1 MRLKHFLITGIILMV
16 TGGLL
21 AGATYTLGAQKSL
34 TWDDGPRLIDMVT
47 ETKKIKEA
55 NKIVIH
61 AEHQTVSVIR
71 GLDFEI
77 KTTYDKTE
85 KPEIKEENG
94 VLTVNA
100 VKKSEGAIISLEDTS
115 AQITIVVPA
124 DQELSE
130 LTIEGNNSA
139 IDINEVSIKK
149 VNTMTHDGWVSF
161 NEFTGGTITV
171 KDELGSLR
179 LDEVKVD
186 NLTVIGESSNLH
198 LEDSLVSKEGNVT
211 LNNSNLSLHEIEN
224 SGYTLQISGES
235 HIEKDYQPIT
245 NTLLEQG
252 QKRLKIT
259 AKDTSINITTD
270 QEDDETD

>member
-77 KTTYDKTE
+77 QTTYDKTE
-85 KPEIKEENG
+85 KPEIKEKNG

-161 NEFTGGTITV
+161 NEFTGGTITA

-211 LNNSNLSLHEIEN
+211 LNNSNLSLHEMEN
-224 SGYTLQISGES
+224 SGYTLQTSGES

>member
-47 ETKKIKEA
+47 ETKKIKET

-85 KPEIKEENG
+85 KPEIKEKNG

-211 LNNSNLSLHEIEN
+211 LNNSNLSLHEMEN

-259 AKDTSINITTD
+259 AKDTSINITTN

>member
-34 TWDDGPRLIDMVT
+34 TWDNGPRLINMVT

-85 KPEIKEENG
+85 KPEIKEKNG

-100 VKKSEGAIISLEDTS
+100 VKKSEGAIIGLEDTS
-115 AQITIVVPA
+115 AQITIVVPT

-149 VNTMTHDGWVSF
+149 VNTTTHDGWVSF
-161 NEFTGGTITV
+161 NELTGGTITA

-198 LEDSLVSKEGNVT
+198 LEDSLVSKEGKVT
-211 LNNSNLSLHEIEN
+211 LNSSNLSLHEMEN
-224 SGYTLQISGES
+224 SGYTLQTSGES

-259 AKDTSINITTD
+259 AKDTSINIMTD
-270 QEDDETD
+270 QEDNETD

>member
-1 MRLKHFLITGIILMV
+1 MRLKHFLITGIGLML

-34 TWDDGPRLIDMVT
+34 TWDNGPRLIDMVT
-47 ETKKIKEA
+47 ETKKIKDA

-61 AEHQTVSVIR
+61 AENQTVSVIR

-85 KPEIKEENG
+85 KPEIKEKNG

-100 VKKSEGAIISLEDTS
+100 VKKSTGAIISLEDTS

-124 DQELSE
+124 DYELSE

-149 VNTMTHDGWVSF
+149 VNTKTHDGWVSF
-161 NEFTGGTITV
+161 NEFTGGTITA

-179 LDEVKVD
+179 LDEANVD
-186 NLTVIGESSNLH
+186 NLIVTGENSNFH
-198 LEDSLVSKEGNVT
+198 LEDSLISKEGKVI
-211 LNNSNLSLHEIEN
+211 LNGGNLSLHEMEN
-224 SGYTLQISGES
+224 SGYTIQTSGES
-235 HIEKDYQPIT
+235 YIEKDYQPIT

-252 QKRLKIT
+252 QKKLKIT

-270 QEDDETD
+270 QEDNETD

>member
-77 KTTYDKTE
+77 KTTYHKTE
-85 KPEIKEENG
+85 KPEIKEKNG

-211 LNNSNLSLHEIEN
+211 LNNSNLSLHEMEN

>member
-1 MRLKHFLITGIILMV
+1 M
-16 TGGLL
+16 
-21 AGATYTLGAQKSL
+21 
-34 TWDDGPRLIDMVT
+34 
-47 ETKKIKEA
+47 
-55 NKIVIH
+55 
-61 AEHQTVSVIR
+61 
-71 GLDFEI
+71 
-77 KTTYDKTE
+77 
-85 KPEIKEENG
+85 
-94 VLTVNA
+94 VNA

-161 NEFTGGTITV
+161 NEFTGGTITA

-198 LEDSLVSKEGNVT
+198 LEDSLVTKKET
-211 LNNSNLSLHEIEN
+211 SL
-224 SGYTLQISGES
+224 
-235 HIEKDYQPIT
+235 
-245 NTLLEQG
+245 
-252 QKRLKIT
+252 
-259 AKDTSINITTD
+259 
-270 QEDDETD
+270 

>member
-34 TWDDGPRLIDMVT
+34 TWDNGPRLINMVT

-85 KPEIKEENG
+85 KPEIKEKNG

-100 VKKSEGAIISLEDTS
+100 VKKSEGAIIGLEDTS
-115 AQITIVVPA
+115 AQITIVVPT

-149 VNTMTHDGWVSF
+149 VNTTTHDGWVSF
-161 NEFTGGTITV
+161 NELMGGTITA

-198 LEDSLVSKEGNVT
+198 LEDSLVSKEGKVT
-211 LNNSNLSLHEIEN
+211 LNSSNLSLHEMEN
-224 SGYTLQISGES
+224 SGYTLQTSGES

-245 NTLLEQG
+245 NTLLERG

-259 AKDTSINITTD
+259 AKDTSINIMTD
-270 QEDDETD
+270 QEDNETD

>member
-77 KTTYDKTE
+77 KATYDKTE
-85 KPEIKEENG
+85 KPEIKEKNG

-161 NEFTGGTITV
+161 NEFTGGTITA

-211 LNNSNLSLHEIEN
+211 LNNSNLSLHEMEN
-224 SGYTLQISGES
+224 SGYTLQTSGES

>member
-77 KTTYDKTE
+77 QTTYDKTE
-85 KPEIKEENG
+85 KPEIKEQNG

-161 NEFTGGTITV
+161 NEFTGGTITA

-211 LNNSNLSLHEIEN
+211 LNNSNLSLHEMEN
-224 SGYTLQISGES
+224 SGYTLQTSGES

>member
-61 AEHQTVSVIR
+61 AEHQTVS
-71 GLDFEI
+71 
-77 KTTYDKTE
+77 E
-85 KPEIKEENG
+85 KPEIKEKNG

-161 NEFTGGTITV
+161 NEFTGGTITA

-211 LNNSNLSLHEIEN
+211 LNNSNLSLHEMEN
-224 SGYTLQISGES
+224 SGYTLQTSGES

>member
-77 KTTYDKTE
+77 KTIYDKTE
-85 KPEIKEENG
+85 KPEIKEKNG

-186 NLTVIGESSNLH
+186 NLTIIGESSNLH

-211 LNNSNLSLHEIEN
+211 LNNSNLSLHEMEN

>member
-1 MRLKHFLITGIILMV
+1 MV

-85 KPEIKEENG
+85 KPEIKEKNG

-211 LNNSNLSLHEIEN
+211 LNNSNLSLHEMEN
-224 SGYTLQISGES
+224 SGYTLQTSGES

>member
-1 MRLKHFLITGIILMV
+1 ML

-34 TWDDGPRLIDMVT
+34 TWDNGPRLIDMVT
-47 ETKKIKEA
+47 ETKKIKDA

-61 AEHQTVSVIR
+61 AENQTVSVIR

-85 KPEIKEENG
+85 KPEIKEKNG
-94 VLTVNA
+94 VLAVNA
-100 VKKSEGAIISLEDTS
+100 VKKSTGAIISLEDTS

-124 DQELSE
+124 DYELSE

-149 VNTMTHDGWVSF
+149 VNTKTHDGWVSF
-161 NEFTGGTITV
+161 NEFTGGTITA

-179 LDEVKVD
+179 LDEANVD
-186 NLTVIGESSNLH
+186 NLIVTGENSNFH
-198 LEDSLVSKEGNVT
+198 LEDSLISKEGKVI
-211 LNNSNLSLHEIEN
+211 LNGGNLSLHEMEN
-224 SGYTLQISGES
+224 SGYTIQTSGES
-235 HIEKDYQPIT
+235 YIEKDYQPIT
-245 NTLLEQG
+245 NILLEQG
-252 QKRLKIT
+252 QKKLKIT

-270 QEDDETD
+270 QEDNETD

>member
-77 KTTYDKTE
+77 QTTYDKTE
-85 KPEIKEENG
+85 KPEIKEKNG

-161 NEFTGGTITV
+161 NEFTGGTITA

-211 LNNSNLSLHEIEN
+211 LNNINLSLHEMEN
-224 SGYTLQISGES
+224 SGYTLQTSGES

>member
-1 MRLKHFLITGIILMV
+1 MV

-34 TWDDGPRLIDMVT
+34 TWDNGPRLINMVT

-85 KPEIKEENG
+85 KPEIKEKNG

-100 VKKSEGAIISLEDTS
+100 VKKSEGAIIGLEDTS
-115 AQITIVVPA
+115 AQITIVVPT

-149 VNTMTHDGWVSF
+149 VNTTTHDGWVSF
-161 NEFTGGTITV
+161 NELTGGTITA

-198 LEDSLVSKEGNVT
+198 LEDSLVSKEGKVT
-211 LNNSNLSLHEIEN
+211 LNSSNLSLHEMEN
-224 SGYTLQISGES
+224 SGYTLQTSGES

>member
-1 MRLKHFLITGIILMV
+1 MYKR
-16 TGGLL
+16 
-21 AGATYTLGAQKSL
+21 Q
-34 TWDDGPRLIDMVT
+34 
-47 ETKKIKEA
+47 
-55 NKIVIH
+55 IVIH

-85 KPEIKEENG
+85 KPEIKEKNG

-161 NEFTGGTITV
+161 NEFTGGTITA

-211 LNNSNLSLHEIEN
+211 LNNSNLSLHEMEN
-224 SGYTLQISGES
+224 SGYTLQTSGES

>member
-34 TWDDGPRLIDMVT
+34 TWDNGPRLINMVA

-85 KPEIKEENG
+85 KPEIKEKNG

-100 VKKSEGAIISLEDTS
+100 VKKSEGAIIGLEDTS
-115 AQITIVVPA
+115 AQITIVVPT

-149 VNTMTHDGWVSF
+149 VNTTTHDGWVPF
-161 NEFTGGTITV
+161 NELTGGTITA

-198 LEDSLVSKEGNVT
+198 LEDSLVSKEGKVT
-211 LNNSNLSLHEIEN
+211 LNSSNLSLHEMEN
-224 SGYTLQISGES
+224 SGYTLQTSGES

-245 NTLLEQG
+245 NTLLERG

-259 AKDTSINITTD
+259 AKDTSINIMTD
-270 QEDDETD
+270 QEDNETD